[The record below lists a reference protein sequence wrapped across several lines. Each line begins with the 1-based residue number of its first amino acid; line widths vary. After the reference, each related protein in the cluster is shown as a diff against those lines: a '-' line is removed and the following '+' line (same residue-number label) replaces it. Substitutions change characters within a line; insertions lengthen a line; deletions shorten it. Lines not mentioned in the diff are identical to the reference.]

1 MKEKL
6 EQILVELK
14 SIGVSVSKVE
24 TDLGFSNGLLGK
36 VKNGKS
42 NLSDEKFELVESY
55 YKKLRSG
62 VVVLPSFGGGSPEV
76 LINDELELQKFA
88 SQVSINSALKQIEK
102 EEETTFQGFVEL
114 VNPQPEP
121 VTFGIIP
128 RTEEAV
134 LIPEEMPNSHI
145 KVPEKVVFGKAAFK
159 ELLTEFNLLIDNQAP
174 IKQVEGKLYELIEK
188 SQHHDLNARQSE
200 AIRARCI
207 NYLTGQ
213 YGKKKQS

>member
-102 EEETTFQGFVEL
+102 EENEINTESIQKTEPPKVVLPKAKGIMLGADYLADTPKTTFQKL
-114 VNPQPEP
+114 
-121 VTFGIIP
+121 
-128 RTEEAV
+128 
-134 LIPEEMPNSHI
+134 LI
-145 KVPEKVVFGKAAFK
+145 
-159 ELLTEFNLLIDNQAP
+159 EFNSLIDEQPP

-200 AIRARCI
+200 AIRARGI

-213 YGKKKQS
+213 YGKKKPTH